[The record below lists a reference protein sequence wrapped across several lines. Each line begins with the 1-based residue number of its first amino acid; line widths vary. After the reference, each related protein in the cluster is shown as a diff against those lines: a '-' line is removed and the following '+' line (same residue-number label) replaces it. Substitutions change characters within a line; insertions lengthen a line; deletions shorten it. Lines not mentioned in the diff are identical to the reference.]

1 MKNLKLLVIAVFF
14 VSCLVST
21 LYSKAQSP
29 QAISYQGV
37 ARDIA
42 GNILA
47 NQNISLR
54 LTILSGS
61 PTGITQYAETHSLT
75 TNIFGLFNTAI
86 GTGTLVSGSFSGIN
100 WGGNTHYV
108 KVELDPNGGG
118 SFTTLGTTQLL
129 SVPYALYAETSG
141 TGGPT
146 GPTGPSGAD
155 GTNGSTG
162 PTGTTGATGPTG
174 SGGSGGNTL
183 NQAYNQ
189 GGPGAGRTITANSGE
204 VEITSATLDG
214 VALRVSQSMSGVA
227 ILANN
232 TNTSSAYS
240 TMQASTTSSNTSVGA
255 VVGNTTG
262 AAYALTGQVQST
274 ATASTAVYGSNLRTN
289 GGLGVEGIGFN
300 GTAGQTNYS
309 QGFGIYGENFDAIAP
324 IANAVGV
331 AGKGYYGVLG
341 EDRYL
346 GGQSGAYGVFSNGN
360 SGASGLKSFMIDHPM
375 DPSNKFLKHFS
386 IESNEVINMYRGNA
400 TFDSNGEV
408 IVEMPHYFDAIN
420 RNFSYQLTCVGGYA
434 PIYVK
439 EKLDDGKFIIA
450 GGFEGLEVS
459 WVVHAER
466 NDPYIQ
472 QYPYHKEVEVE
483 KTERSRGKYL
493 IPALY
498 GKDDSYKMF
507 PDLNKKLDQKEIEIK

>member
-1 MKNLKLLVIAVFF
+1 MKNLKLLLVLVFSINYLF
-14 VSCLVST
+14 PIVNSN
-21 LYSKAQSP
+21 AQSP

-37 ARDIA
+37 ARDVS

-61 PTGITQYAETHSLT
+61 PTGATQYAETHSLT
-75 TNIFGLFNTAI
+75 TNALGLFNTAI

-100 WGGNTHYV
+100 WSGTTHYV

-146 GPTGPSGAD
+146 GPTGPSGND
-155 GTNGSTG
+155 GTNGSVGATGVTG
-162 PTGTTGATGPTG
+162 PTGPTG
-174 SGGSGGNTL
+174 SGGNTL
-183 NQAYNQ
+183 DQAYNQ

-204 VEITSATLDG
+204 VEITSSTANA

-240 TMQASTTSSNTSVGA
+240 TIQASTASSNTSVGA
-255 VVGNTTG
+255 IVGNTTG
-262 AAYALTGQVQST
+262 GAYALTGQAQST
-274 ATASTAVYGSNLRTN
+274 ATATAAIYGSNLRTN
-289 GGLGVEGIGFN
+289 GGIGIEGIGFN
-300 GTAGQTNYS
+300 GVAGETNYS
-309 QGFGIYGENFDAIAP
+309 QGFGIYGENYDAIAP
-324 IANAVGV
+324 TGNGVGV
-331 AGKGYYGVLG
+331 AGKGYWGVVG
-341 EDRYL
+341 EDMYL
-346 GGQSGAYGVFSNGN
+346 GTQIGAYGVVSNGDLGVN
-360 SGASGLKSFMIDHPM
+360 GAKSFIIDHPT
-375 DPSNKFLKHFS
+375 DPANKFLRHFS

-400 TFDSNGEV
+400 TFDANGEV
-408 IVEMPHYFDAIN
+408 TVEMPRYFDAIN
-420 RNFSYQLTCVGGYA
+420 RDFSYQLACVGGYA

-439 EKLDDGKFIIA
+439 EKLRDGKFKIA
-450 GGFEGLEVS
+450 GGTEGLEVS
-459 WVVHAER
+459 WVVYAER
-466 NDPYIQ
+466 NDPYFQ
-472 QYPYHKEVEVE
+472 QYPHHRQVEVE
-483 KTERSRGKYL
+483 KTERNRGKYL

-498 GKDDSYKMF
+498 GKDNSFKML
-507 PDLNKKLDQKEIEIK
+507 PGLNEKLDQNEIEIK